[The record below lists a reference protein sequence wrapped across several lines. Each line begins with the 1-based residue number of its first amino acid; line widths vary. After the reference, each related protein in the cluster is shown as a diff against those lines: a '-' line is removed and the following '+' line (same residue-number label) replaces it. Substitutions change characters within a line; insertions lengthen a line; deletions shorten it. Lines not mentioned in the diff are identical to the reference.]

1 MLVIEQEVKTP
12 YNLIPEYPRYTGT
25 DLIEAVK
32 VSVGS
37 YRNYK
42 TDTMRNTPHHLKSFV
57 EQYFIDADKHFERLL
72 DIVIKVPSSFTGEV
86 TDFNSIK
93 LTHNDVS
100 YFLNLRIDLDSKS
113 IAESEFVLSLVKRT
127 RFMESEKERLS

>member
-1 MLVIEQEVKTP
+1 MLVTEQEVKKP

-25 DLIEAVK
+25 DLIEAVT
-32 VSVGS
+32 VSVGN

-42 TDTMRNTPHHLKSFV
+42 SETLRNTPHHLKTFV
-57 EQYFIDADKHFERLL
+57 EQYFVDADKHFERLM
-72 DIVIKVPSSFTGEV
+72 DVVIQIPKSFTAEV
-86 TDFNSIK
+86 TDYSSIK
-93 LTHNDVS
+93 LVHNDVS
-100 YFLNLRIDLDSKS
+100 YFLNLRVDLDSKS

>member
-1 MLVIEQEVKTP
+1 MQVIEKEVKP
-12 YNLIPEYPRYTGT
+12 YNLIAEYPRYNGT

-32 VSVGS
+32 VSVSS

-42 TDTMRNTPHHLKSFV
+42 ADTLRNTPHHLKSFV
-57 EQYFIDADKHFERLL
+57 EQYFNDADKHFERVL
-72 DIVIKVPSSFTGEV
+72 DVAIQIPNSFTAEV

-93 LTHNDVS
+93 LVHNDVH
-100 YFLNLRIDLDSKS
+100 YFLNLRVDLDSKS

-127 RFMESEKERLS
+127 RFMESEKARLS